1 MANKNIGTI
10 EKMMDEYNPQR
21 QLIETTRK
29 LVKKWEPTGLLEG
42 MKAEHEVNGMAVLL
56 ENQARQL
63 IDEASRTGTSSSS
76 EEWSG
81 VALPLVRRI
90 FGELAAQEF
99 VSVQPMNLPSGLIFY
114 LDFKYGTTQ
123 TGNHTKNTDVHG
135 NTSGS
140 NTDASGGLY
149 GAGKFGYSVNDLS
162 SSVLQT
168 GSGVGAGSNTVS
180 TGQFSTGSVS
190 WADVD
195 FEPDLS
201 ASVSTGYL
209 ADDGLMKITVDAD
222 DDLSGFD
229 SEGVRAFSVS
239 GSGFDEYFP
248 AHTAVNAANTEVSFI
263 VKKSVAAAPASIV
276 VTYHKQATTD
286 YSRTDFEST
295 AGSISENPE
304 GDIDIPELD
313 IALKSIPIIAK
324 TRKLKAVWTPE
335 LAQDLNA
342 YHSVDAE
349 AELTALLSEYISMEI
364 DLEILDMLF
373 LNTNAKQEKWSAR
386 VGYEYNSSTTLFE
399 QSSGESNA
407 YTKGTWFQT
416 LGNKIQAVSNA
427 IHQKTLRGGANFIV
441 VSPETAT
448 IIESIPGY
456 AADTAGDATEKSF
469 AMGVQKVGA
478 LNNRYTVYKN
488 PYMLENKI
496 LVGFRGSN
504 FLETGAVYAP
514 YVPLIMTPLVYDP
527 KNFTPRKGVMT
538 RYAKKMVRPEFYG
551 TVTVADIDFV

>member
-1 MANKNIGTI
+1 VSKLNSI
-10 EKMMDEYNPQR
+10 ESLMDGYNPQR
-21 QLIETTRK
+21 QLLEQTRQ

-42 MKAEHEVNGMAVLL
+42 MEDETKRHGMAVLL
-56 ENQARQL
+56 ENQAGQL
-63 IDEASRTGTSSSS
+63 IQEASVTGGQNA

-90 FGELAAQEF
+90 FGELAAQDF

-114 LDFKYGTTQ
+114 LDFKYGTAQ
-123 TGNHTKNTDVHG
+123 TGNHTENSDVYG

-140 NTDASGGLY
+140 NTDATGGLY
-149 GAGKFGYSVNDLS
+149 GAGKFGYSINDKTSGTLTIG
-162 SSVLQT
+162 T
-168 GSGVGAGSNTVS
+168 GASGSADAAGT
-180 TGQFSTGSVS
+180 FSTGSVAWS
-190 WADVD
+190 DVE

-201 ASVSTGYL
+201 ASQAIADNADNALIKVVTSTTSFTN
-209 ADDGLMKITVDAD
+209 ADTD
-222 DDLSGFD
+222 
-229 SEGVRAFSVS
+229 GVRAFSIS
-239 GSGFDEYFP
+239 GSGFDEFFP
-248 AHTAVNAANTEVSFI
+248 AYTKHDSSANTVTFVVRQAVTSGLINAVVS
-263 VKKSVAAAPASIV
+263 
-276 VTYHKQATTD
+276 YHAQPTTN
-286 YSRTDFEST
+286 YSRTDFEAT
-295 AGSISENPE
+295 AANIDANPE
-304 GDIDIPELD
+304 ADIDIPELD

-349 AELTALLSEYISMEI
+349 AELTSLLSEYISMEI
-364 DLEILDMLF
+364 DLEILDMLKA
-373 LNTNAKQEKWSAR
+373 NASAKTENWSAR
-386 VGYEYNSSTTLFE
+386 VGYEYNSSTTIFEE
-399 QSSGESNA
+399 QSGASNA
-407 YTKGTWFQT
+407 YTKGEWFQT
-416 LGNKIQAVSNA
+416 LGNKIQSVSNA

-448 IIESIPGY
+448 ILESIPGY
-456 AADTAGDATEKSF
+456 ATSADGDANTNQF

-478 LNNRYTVYKN
+478 INNRYTVYKN
-488 PYMLENKI
+488 PYMLENDI
-496 LVGFRGSN
+496 LIGFRGAN

-551 TVTVADIDFV
+551 KVIVADVNFV

>member
-1 MANKNIGTI
+1 
-10 EKMMDEYNPQR
+10 MDGYNPQR
-21 QLIETTRK
+21 QLLEQTRQ

-42 MKAEHEVNGMAVLL
+42 MEDETKRHGMAVLL
-56 ENQARQL
+56 ENQAGQL
-63 IDEASRTGTSSSS
+63 IQEASVTGGQNA

-90 FGELAAQEF
+90 FGELAAQDF

-114 LDFKYGTTQ
+114 LDFKYGTAQ
-123 TGNHTKNTDVHG
+123 TGNHTENSDVYG

-140 NTDASGGLY
+140 NTDATGGLY
-149 GAGKFGYSVNDLS
+149 GAGKFGYSINDKS
-162 SSVLQT
+162 SGTLTIGT
-168 GSGVGAGSNTVS
+168 GASGSADAAGT
-180 TGQFSTGSVS
+180 FSTASVNFV
-190 WADVD
+190 DVE

-201 ASVSTGYL
+201 ASAAIADNADNALIKVVTSTTSFTN
-209 ADDGLMKITVDAD
+209 ADTD
-222 DDLSGFD
+222 
-229 SEGVRAFSVS
+229 GVRAFSIS
-239 GSGFDEYFP
+239 GSGFDEFFP
-248 AHTAVNAANTEVSFI
+248 AYTKHDSSANTVTFVVRQAVTSGLINAVVS
-263 VKKSVAAAPASIV
+263 
-276 VTYHKQATTD
+276 YHAQPTTN
-286 YSRTDFEST
+286 YSRTDFEAT
-295 AGSISENPE
+295 AANIDANPE
-304 GDIDIPELD
+304 ADIDIPELD

-349 AELTALLSEYISMEI
+349 AELTSLLSEYISMEI
-364 DLEILDMLF
+364 DLEILDMLKA
-373 LNTNAKQEKWSAR
+373 NASAKTENWSAR
-386 VGYEYNSSTTLFE
+386 VGYEYNSSTTIFEE
-399 QSSGESNA
+399 QSGASNA
-407 YTKGTWFQT
+407 YTKGEWFQT
-416 LGNKIQAVSNA
+416 LGNKIQSVSNA

-448 IIESIPGY
+448 ILESIPGY
-456 AADTAGDATEKSF
+456 ATSADGDANTNQF

-478 LNNRYTVYKN
+478 INNRYTVYKN
-488 PYMLENKI
+488 PYMLENDI
-496 LVGFRGSN
+496 LIGFRGQN

-551 TVTVADIDFV
+551 KVIVADVNFV

>member
-1 MANKNIGTI
+1 
-10 EKMMDEYNPQR
+10 MDGYNPQR
-21 QLIETTRK
+21 QLLEQTRQ

-42 MKAEHEVNGMAVLL
+42 IEDETKTHGMAVLL
-56 ENQARQL
+56 ENQAGQL
-63 IDEASRTGTSSSS
+63 IQEASVTGGQNA

-114 LDFKYGTTQ
+114 LDFKYGTAQ
-123 TGNHTKNTDVHG
+123 TGNHTENSDVYG

-140 NTDASGGLY
+140 NVDASGGLY
-149 GAGKFGYSVNDLS
+149 GAGKFGYSINDKETS
-162 SSVLQT
+162 TMTCGATAS
-168 GSGVGAGSNTVS
+168 GST
-180 TGQFSTGSVS
+180 TFSTGSVA
-190 WADVD
+190 WTDVD
-195 FEPDLS
+195 YEPDLS
-201 ASVSTGYL
+201 GAQAIADNADNALIKVSTPL
-209 ADDGLMKITVDAD
+209 AAYTNAD
-222 DDLSGFD
+222 TD
-229 SEGVRAFSVS
+229 GVRAFSIS
-239 GSGFDEYFP
+239 GSGFDEFFP
-248 AHTAVNAANTEVSFI
+248 AYTSYSSADSEISF
-263 VKKSVAAAPASIV
+263 VVRKDSVAAILNV
-276 VTYHKQATTD
+276 VVDYHQQPSTN
-286 YSRTDFEST
+286 YSRTDFEPS
-295 AGSISENPE
+295 ASQIDANPE

-349 AELTALLSEYISMEI
+349 AELTSLLSEYISMEI
-364 DLEILDMLF
+364 DLEILDMLMA
-373 LNTNAKQEKWSAR
+373 NASAKKEFWSAR
-386 VGYEYNSSTTLFE
+386 VGYEYDSASSSFVE
-399 QSSGESNA
+399 SSGASNA
-407 YTKGTWFQT
+407 YTKGDWFQT
-416 LGNKIQAVSNA
+416 LGNKIQSVSNA

-448 IIESIPGY
+448 ILESIPGY
-456 AADTAGDATEKSF
+456 ATSADGDANTNQF

-478 LNNRYTVYKN
+478 INNRYTVYKN
-488 PYMLENKI
+488 PYMLENSI

-527 KNFTPRKGVMT
+527 TNFTPRKGVMT

-551 TVTVADIDFV
+551 KVVVADVNYV

>member
-1 MANKNIGTI
+1 
-10 EKMMDEYNPQR
+10 MDGYIPQR
-21 QLIETTRK
+21 QLLEQTRQ

-42 MKAEHEVNGMAVLL
+42 MDDETKRHGMAVLL
-56 ENQARQL
+56 ETQAGQL
-63 IDEASRTGTSSSS
+63 IQEASITGGQNA

-90 FGELAAQEF
+90 FGELAAQDF

-114 LDFKYGTTQ
+114 LDFKYGTAQ
-123 TGNHTKNTDVHG
+123 TGNHTENSDVYG

-140 NTDASGGLY
+140 NTDATGGLY
-149 GAGKFGYSVNDLS
+149 GAGKFGYSINDKS
-162 SSVLQT
+162 SGTLTIGT
-168 GSGVGAGSNTVS
+168 GASGSADAAGT
-180 TGQFSTGSVS
+180 FSTASVNFV
-190 WADVD
+190 DVE

-201 ASVSTGYL
+201 ASAAIADNADNALIKVVTSTTSFTN
-209 ADDGLMKITVDAD
+209 ADTD
-222 DDLSGFD
+222 
-229 SEGVRAFSVS
+229 GVRAFSIS
-239 GSGFDEYFP
+239 GSGFDEFFP
-248 AHTAVNAANTEVSFI
+248 AYTKHDASANTVTFVVRQAVTSGLVNAV
-263 VKKSVAAAPASIV
+263 VK
-276 VTYHKQATTD
+276 YHAQPSTN
-286 YSRTDFEST
+286 YSRTDFEAT
-295 AGSISENPE
+295 ATQVDANPE
-304 GDIDIPELD
+304 TDIDIPELD

-349 AELTALLSEYISMEI
+349 AELTSLLSEYISMEI
-364 DLEILDMLF
+364 DLEILDMLKA
-373 LNTNAKQEKWSAR
+373 NASAKTENWSAR
-386 VGYEYNSSTTLFE
+386 VGYEYNSSSTIFEE
-399 QSSGESNA
+399 QSGASNA
-407 YTKGTWFQT
+407 YTKGEWFQT
-416 LGNKIQAVSNA
+416 LGNKIQSVSNA

-448 IIESIPGY
+448 ILESIPGY
-456 AADTAGDATEKSF
+456 ATSADGDANTNQF

-478 LNNRYTVYKN
+478 INNRYTVYKN
-488 PYMLENKI
+488 PYMLENDI
-496 LVGFRGSN
+496 LIGFRGAN

-551 TVTVADIDFV
+551 KVIVADVNFV

>member
-1 MANKNIGTI
+1 MSKNVSSI
-10 EKMMDEYNPQR
+10 ESLMDGYNPQR
-21 QLIETTRK
+21 QLLEQTRK

-42 MKAEHEVNGMAVLL
+42 MNKEHEVNGMAVLL

-63 IDEASRTGTSSSS
+63 IDEASRTGTSANS

-90 FGELAAQEF
+90 FGELSAQEF

-114 LDFKYGTTQ
+114 LDFKYGTAQ
-123 TGNHTKNTDVHG
+123 TGNHTNNADVHG

-140 NTDASGGLY
+140 GDASGGLY
-149 GAGKFGYSVNDLS
+149 GAGKFGYSINDQTSDTLS
-162 SSVLQT
+162 I
-168 GSGVGAGSNTVS
+168 GAAAADNAFATA
-180 TGQFSTGSVS
+180 SVS

-201 ASVSTGYL
+201 SSVVTGHL
-209 ADDGLMKITVDAD
+209 ADNGLVKITVAD
-222 DDLSGFD
+222 DDLVNND
-229 SEGVRAFSVS
+229 KEGIRAFSIS
-239 GSGFDEYFP
+239 GTNIDEFFP
-248 AHTAVNAANTEVSFI
+248 AYTSKNAAGTEVSFI
-263 VKKSVAAAPASIV
+263 CRKSAAAAPASIIV
-276 VTYHKQATTD
+276 KYHKEAANNYT
-286 YSRTDFEST
+286 RGDFEAT
-295 AGSISENPE
+295 AAQIDANPE
-304 GDIDIPELD
+304 TDIDIPELD

-364 DLEILDMLF
+364 DLEILDMLYAGAS
-373 LNTNAKQEKWSAR
+373 AKDEKWSAK
-386 VGYEYNSSTTLFE
+386 VGYELNNAGTAFVETAANAS
-399 QSSGESNA
+399 A

-416 LGNKIQAVSNA
+416 LGNKIQSVSNA
-427 IHQKTLRGGANFIV
+427 IHQKTLRGGANFLV

-456 AADTAGDATEKSF
+456 AADTAGEATEKSF

-488 PYMLENKI
+488 PYAQDNKI

-504 FLETGAVYAP
+504 FLETGAVYSP
-514 YVPLIMTPLVYDP
+514 YVPLIMTQLVYDP

-538 RYAKKMVRPEFYG
+538 RYAKKMVRSEYYG
-551 TVTVADIDFV
+551 SVTVADVNLV

>member
-1 MANKNIGTI
+1 MSDKFKSV
-10 EKMMDEYNPQR
+10 ESLMDGYNPQR
-21 QLIETTRK
+21 QLLEQTRK

-42 MKAEHEVNGMAVLL
+42 MDKEHEVNGMAVLL

-63 IDEASRTGTSSSS
+63 IDEASRTGTSANS

-114 LDFKYGTTQ
+114 LDFKYGTAQ
-123 TGNHTKNTDVHG
+123 TDLHTNNSDVYG

-140 NTDASGGLY
+140 GDASGGLY
-149 GAGKFGYSVNDLS
+149 GAGKFGYSINDTDSAAQALHA
-162 SSVLQT
+162 SSVA
-168 GSGVGAGSNTVS
+168 SGTYTS
-180 TGQFSTGSVS
+180 GSVA
-190 WADVD
+190 WGDVD

-201 ASVSTGYL
+201 SSVVAGNV
-209 ADDGLMKITVDAD
+209 ADDGLMKINVATAA
-222 DDLSGFD
+222 LSD
-229 SEGVRAFSVS
+229 YDEDGVRAFSIS
-239 GSGFDEYFP
+239 GSGFDEFFP
-248 AHTAVNAANTEVSFI
+248 AYTKLNAAKTQIAFI
-263 VKKSVAAAPASIV
+263 VRKSVATVPAALKVS
-276 VTYHKQATTD
+276 YHKVKGTNYD
-286 YSRTDFEST
+286 RTDFEAT
-295 AGSISENPE
+295 AAQVDANPE
-304 GDIDIPELD
+304 TDIDIPELD

-364 DLEILDMLF
+364 DLEILDMLYA
-373 LNTNAKQEKWSAR
+373 NASAKTEKWSAK
-386 VGYEYNSSTTLFE
+386 VGYELNNAGTAFE
-399 QSSGESNA
+399 ETAANASA
-407 YTKGTWFQT
+407 YTKGEWFQT
-416 LGNKIQAVSNA
+416 LGNKIQSVSNA
-427 IHQKTLRGGANFIV
+427 IHQKTLRGGANFLV

-456 AADTAGDATEKSF
+456 AADTSGEATEKTF
-469 AMGVQKVGA
+469 AMGVQRVGA
-478 LNNRYTVYKN
+478 LNNRFTVYKN
-488 PYMLENKI
+488 PYAQDNVI
-496 LVGFRGSN
+496 LAGFRGSN

-551 TVTVADIDFV
+551 KVVVADINLV

>member
-1 MANKNIGTI
+1 MSSKAIAEIMKQ
-10 EKMMDEYNPQR
+10 YNPVQER
-21 QLIETTRK
+21 RVETEK
-29 LVKKWEPTGLLEG
+29 LVSKWEATGLLEG
-42 MKAEHEVNGMAVLL
+42 IEGENKVHNMAQLL

-63 IDEASRTGTSSSS
+63 IDESSRVGGPGT

-114 LDFKYGTTQ
+114 LDFKYGTANQ
-123 TGNHTKNTDVHG
+123 GFSVGEDVYG
-135 NTSGS
+135 NTS
-140 NTDASGGLY
+140 ASGDPTGGLY
-149 GAGKFGYSVNDLS
+149 GQGKFAYSTKQNTTAAQTIHAS
-162 SSVLQT
+162 TIASGTFTTSSVAW
-168 GSGVGAGSNTVS
+168 S
-180 TGQFSTGSVS
+180 
-190 WADVD
+190 DVD

-201 ASVSTGYL
+201 ASVNITAGADNSLNKLTVST
-209 ADDGLMKITVDAD
+209 AAMTRPDTEA
-222 DDLSGFD
+222 
-229 SEGVRAFSVS
+229 VRSMVIS
-239 GSGFDEYFP
+239 GSLFDEYFP
-248 AHTAVNAANTEVSFI
+248 AYTKLSGSSNTEVVFI
-263 VKKSVAAAPASIV
+263 VRQSAAGTAGDLTVKYSAQPTDSTRGDFEVSTSEDWSGGDTGDIGIPEIDIQLRQVSIV
-276 VTYHKQATTD
+276 
-286 YSRTDFEST
+286 
-295 AGSISENPE
+295 
-304 GDIDIPELD
+304 
-313 IALKSIPIIAK
+313 AK

-349 AELTALLSEYISMEI
+349 AELTAMLSEYVSMEI
-364 DLEILDMLF
+364 DLEILDMLRA
-373 LNTNAKQEKWSAR
+373 NADAKTERWSAK
-386 VGYEYNSSTTLFE
+386 VGFEYDSGVGAFLE
-399 QSSGESNA
+399 SSGASNA
-407 YTKGTWFQT
+407 YTKGEWFQT
-416 LGNKIQAVSNA
+416 LGNKIQSVSNA

-456 AADTAGDATEKSF
+456 ASDSNADSTNTSY

-488 PYMLENKI
+488 PYFTENVV

-527 KNFTPRKGVMT
+527 SNFTPRKGVMT

-551 TVTVADIDFV
+551 QVVVADVNYA

>member
-1 MANKNIGTI
+1 
-10 EKMMDEYNPQR
+10 MDGYNPQR
-21 QLIETTRK
+21 QLLEQTRQ

-42 MKAEHEVNGMAVLL
+42 MEDETKRHGMAVLL
-56 ENQARQL
+56 ENQAGQL
-63 IDEASRTGTSSSS
+63 IQEASVTGGQNA

-90 FGELAAQEF
+90 FGELAAQDF

-114 LDFKYGTTQ
+114 LDFKYGTAQ
-123 TGNHTKNTDVHG
+123 TGNHTENSDVYG

-140 NTDASGGLY
+140 NTDATGGLY
-149 GAGKFGYSVNDLS
+149 GAGKFGYSINDKTSGTLTIG
-162 SSVLQT
+162 T
-168 GSGVGAGSNTVS
+168 GASGSADAAGT
-180 TGQFSTGSVS
+180 FSTGSVAWS
-190 WADVD
+190 DVE

-201 ASVSTGYL
+201 ASQAIADNADNALIKVVTSTTSFTN
-209 ADDGLMKITVDAD
+209 ADTD
-222 DDLSGFD
+222 
-229 SEGVRAFSVS
+229 GVRAFSIS
-239 GSGFDEYFP
+239 GSGFDEFFP
-248 AHTAVNAANTEVSFI
+248 AYTKHDSSANTVTFVVRQSVTSGLINAVVS
-263 VKKSVAAAPASIV
+263 
-276 VTYHKQATTD
+276 YHAQPTTN
-286 YSRTDFEST
+286 YSRTDFEAT
-295 AGSISENPE
+295 AANIDANPE
-304 GDIDIPELD
+304 ADIDIPELD

-349 AELTALLSEYISMEI
+349 AELTSLLSEYISMEI
-364 DLEILDMLF
+364 DLEILDMLKA
-373 LNTNAKQEKWSAR
+373 NASAKTENWSAR
-386 VGYEYNSSTTLFE
+386 VGYEYNSATTLFE
-399 QSSGESNA
+399 EQSGASNA
-407 YTKGTWFQT
+407 YTKGEWFQT
-416 LGNKIQAVSNA
+416 LGNKIQSVSNA

-448 IIESIPGY
+448 ILESIPGY
-456 AADTAGDATEKSF
+456 ATSADGDANTNQF

-478 LNNRYTVYKN
+478 INNRYTVYKN
-488 PYMLENKI
+488 PYMLENDI
-496 LVGFRGSN
+496 LIGFRGQN

-551 TVTVADIDFV
+551 KVIVADVNFV

>member
-1 MANKNIGTI
+1 MSKNNGTI
-10 EKMMDEYNPQR
+10 EHLMEDYNPR
-21 QLIETTRK
+21 QLLDQTRG

-42 MKAEHEVNGMAVLL
+42 MDKEHEVNGMAVLL

-63 IDEASRTGTSSSS
+63 IDEASRTGTSANS

-114 LDFKYGTTQ
+114 LDFKYGTAQ
-123 TGNHTKNTDVHG
+123 TGNHTENSDVHG

-140 NTDASGGLY
+140 GDASGGLY
-149 GAGKFGYSVNDLS
+149 GAGKFGYSINDQTSDALTIGAAVADNAFTTASVSWANVDWEPDLS
-162 SSVLQT
+162 SSVAN
-168 GSGVGAGSNTVS
+168 GHM
-180 TGQFSTGSVS
+180 
-190 WADVD
+190 ADN
-195 FEPDLS
+195 
-201 ASVSTGYL
+201 
-209 ADDGLMKITVDAD
+209 GLVKITVDGTN
-222 DDLSGFD
+222 DLANHD
-229 SEGVRAFSVS
+229 PEGIRAFSIS
-239 GSGFDEYFP
+239 GSGIDAFYP
-248 AHTAVNAANTEVSFI
+248 AYTTRDDSSTDISFICLKSQAAVPTGIVVKYHKEAANNYT
-263 VKKSVAAAPASIV
+263 
-276 VTYHKQATTD
+276 
-286 YSRTDFEST
+286 RGDFEATST
-295 AGSISENPE
+295 QIDANPE
-304 GDIDIPELD
+304 TDIDIPELD

-373 LNTNAKQEKWSAR
+373 VNAIAKTEYWSAR
-386 VGYEYNSSTTLFE
+386 VGYEYDSLTSLFS

-416 LGNKIQAVSNA
+416 LGNKIQSVSNA
-427 IHQKTLRGGANFIV
+427 IHQKTLRGGANFLV

-456 AADTAGDATEKSF
+456 AADTAGEATEKQF

-488 PYMLENKI
+488 PYMQDNNI

-551 TVTVADIDFV
+551 KVVVADVNYV